1 MTNPFPIHTKP
12 FTTKTLLAASAV
24 LLALPAALPAAE
36 MLRNGDFEQV
46 IETTDGNHIGTVP
59 TDWTVG
65 GTAMPFT
72 ANAAYSNLVRG
83 TVTTGT
89 GVTSPSQYL
98 AVDSAGDPGGDQS
111 LDGVGMDVI
120 AFQQFTLA
128 DAYTGAVTANAD
140 FGGRDGT
147 SGTGAGSTWELLSP
161 LGAVV
166 AQSPTAVT
174 PATGTWV
181 ASLYSGDLTLAPG
194 TYTFEVLLA
203 DPDQVDA
210 ASVNLVDAVPEPST
224 KAIVAGLMLAGGVGA
239 GLRRRQRAA

>member
-1 MTNPFPIHTKP
+1 MAHLFPAGTKL

-24 LLALPAALPAAE
+24 LFTLPAALPAVE

-46 IETTDGNHIGTVP
+46 LETTDGNHIGTVP

-65 GTAMPFT
+65 GTATPFT
-72 ANAAYSNLVRG
+72 PDASLSNLVRG

-89 GVTSPSQYL
+89 GVSSPSQYL

-111 LDGVGMDVI
+111 LDGVGTDVI

-140 FGGRDGT
+140 FGGRDST
-147 SGTGAGSTWELLSP
+147 SGKGAGSTWELLSP
-161 LGAVV
+161 SGAVV
-166 AQSPTAVT
+166 AQSPMAVT

-181 ASLYSGDLTLAPG
+181 PSFYSGNLTLLPG
-194 TYTFEVLLA
+194 TYTFEVSLA

-224 KAIVAGLMLAGGVGA
+224 KALVAGLMLAGGA
-239 GLRRRQRAA
+239 GMTLRRRQRTA